1 MQMAG
6 RLPDQQIRLPL
17 VGFAWLTMTFVHWPV
32 PARQLEPLLP
42 AGLEVDEYD
51 GTGWVSFTPF
61 MLASLRPLSIGTL
74 PTAGPRMSR
83 LRRLTD
89 LSTTL
94 ETNLRTYVRD
104 PDGRDGLWFLTL
116 DIGNAAM
123 AAALRTA
130 VGAPYHLARMH
141 LDQDGTLA
149 TYSGARIGGS
159 QSYRLQASTGRA
171 TEPNDLDDW
180 LTGRWRAYT
189 QHLGRLLVTPVH
201 HEPWP
206 LQHARLETLEQNL
219 TDAVGLGRLGDPAV
233 VHFSSGVRDVR
244 VGVPRPV
251 PRSGA
256 AG

>member
-1 MQMAG
+1 MSG
-6 RLPDQQIRLPL
+6 RLPEQQIRLPL
-17 VGFAWLTMTFVHWPV
+17 VGFSWLTMSFVHWPV

-61 MLASLRPLSIGTL
+61 MLANLRPMSVGIL
-74 PTAGPRMSR
+74 PTAEPGMSR
-83 LRRLTD
+83 LRRLAD
-89 LSTTL
+89 ISTTL
-94 ETNLRTYVRD
+94 ETNLRTYVRG

-116 DIGNAAM
+116 DIGSAAM
-123 AAALRTA
+123 AAALRMA
-130 VGAPYHLARMH
+130 VGAPYHLARLH
-141 LDQDGTLA
+141 LEHDGTLA

>member
-1 MQMAG
+1 MSG
-6 RLPDQQIRLPL
+6 RLPEQQIRLPL
-17 VGFAWLTMTFVHWPV
+17 VGFSWLTMSFVHWPV

-74 PTAGPRMSR
+74 PAAGPRMSR

-171 TEPNDLDDW
+171 FEPNDLDDW

-206 LQHARLETLEQNL
+206 LQHARLEMLEQNL

>member
-51 GTGWVSFTPF
+51 GTGWISFTPF
-61 MLASLRPLSIGTL
+61 MLANLRPLSIGTL

-206 LQHARLETLEQNL
+206 LQHARLEMLEQNL

>member
-1 MQMAG
+1 MSG
-6 RLPDQQIRLPL
+6 RLPEQQIRLPL
-17 VGFAWLTMTFVHWPV
+17 VGFSWLTMSFVHWPV

-61 MLASLRPLSIGTL
+61 MLANLRPMSVGIL
-74 PTAGPRMSR
+74 PTAEPGMSR
-83 LRRLTD
+83 LRRLAD
-89 LSTTL
+89 ISTTL
-94 ETNLRTYVRD
+94 ETNLRTYVRG

-116 DIGNAAM
+116 DIGSAAM
-123 AAALRTA
+123 AAALRMA
-130 VGAPYHLARMH
+130 VGAPYHLARLH
-141 LDQDGTLA
+141 LEHDGTLA
-149 TYSGARIGGS
+149 TYSGARIVGS
-159 QSYRLQASTGRA
+159 RSYRLQASTGGALAPDR
-171 TEPNDLDDW
+171 LDDW

-201 HEPWP
+201 HEAWP
-206 LQHARLETLEQNL
+206 LQQARVETLEQDL
-219 TDAVGLGRLGDPAV
+219 TDAVGLGQLGDPAV
-233 VHFSSGVRDVR
+233 VHFSRGVRDVR

>member
-1 MQMAG
+1 
-6 RLPDQQIRLPL
+6 
-17 VGFAWLTMTFVHWPV
+17 
-32 PARQLEPLLP
+32 
-42 AGLEVDEYD
+42 
-51 GTGWVSFTPF
+51 
-61 MLASLRPLSIGTL
+61 
-74 PTAGPRMSR
+74 
-83 LRRLTD
+83 
-89 LSTTL
+89 
-94 ETNLRTYVRD
+94 
-104 PDGRDGLWFLTL
+104 
-116 DIGNAAM
+116 
-123 AAALRTA
+123 
-130 VGAPYHLARMH
+130 MH

-189 QHLGRLLVTPVH
+189 QRLGRLLVTPVH

-206 LQHARLETLEQNL
+206 LRHARVETLEQNL